1 MVRRKTY
8 KRKVCFWVK
17 KRRTTK
23 KRKTR
28 KTPQSP
34 KRSRPLREDELAVLN
49 SAFPNKPRIYKSLL
63 NRPLTYR
70 EAKFLDNYNFGL
82 SQKIGGVTNFGGVT
96 KIGGVTYPKP
106 AIPPMSLPVYGPR
119 PYNEDDDSSSS
130 SSPISTLTSSSIDP
144 LESIRSII

>member
-1 MVRRKTY
+1 MVKRKTY
-8 KRKVCFWVK
+8 RRKVCFWVK

-49 SAFPNKPRIYKSLL
+49 SAFPNNPRMYKSLR
-63 NRPLTYR
+63 NRPLTYK
-70 EAKFLDNYNFGL
+70 EAKFLDDYNFG
-82 SQKIGGVTNFGGVT
+82 SSGGVTYPQKIGGV
-96 KIGGVTYPKP
+96 IYPKP

-119 PYNEDDDSSSS
+119 PYNEDDDDSSSS
-130 SSPISTLTSSSIDP
+130 PSPISTLTSSSIDP